1 MRILILTFCSSII
14 MIFNVYGQSD
24 PEAVRI
30 LDKFSSTALA
40 APSIFMKF
48 DLVMDNQLEGTN
60 NSASGS
66 IILSKD
72 KYKLEMPDNMIWFNG
87 ETSWN
92 YLPAEKE
99 VTITRADRKDD
110 SFQSKPSAIFSM
122 YKKGYKIRLV
132 EERPESYLIDLYPE
146 DIKTDLIRVR
156 LTLDRSSLDL
166 KSLEYKNRD
175 GLIVTLNV
183 KEYNLKLKPDASV
196 FSFAPGQYK
205 GVEIIDMR

>member
-48 DLVMDNQLEGTN
+48 DLVTDDQLEGTN
-60 NSASGS
+60 NTASGS

-122 YKKGYKIRLV
+122 YKKGYKNRLV

-175 GLIVTLNV
+175 GLTVTLNV
-183 KEYNLKLKPDASV
+183 KEYNLKQKPDASV

>member
-14 MIFNVYGQSD
+14 IIFNVYGQSD

-30 LDKFSSTALA
+30 LDKFSSKALA

-48 DLVMDNQLEGTN
+48 DLVTDDQLEGTN
-60 NSASGS
+60 NTASGS

-122 YKKGYKIRLV
+122 YKKGYKNRLV

-175 GLIVTLNV
+175 GLTVTLNV
-183 KEYNLKLKPDASV
+183 KEYNLKQKPDASV

>member
-1 MRILILTFCSSII
+1 

-48 DLVMDNQLEGTN
+48 DLVTDDQLEGTN
-60 NSASGS
+60 NTASGS

-122 YKKGYKIRLV
+122 YKKGYKNRLV

-146 DIKTDLIRVR
+146 DIKTDLIRAR

-175 GLIVTLNV
+175 GLTVTLNV
-183 KEYNLKLKPDASV
+183 KEYNLKQKPDASV

>member
-14 MIFNVYGQSD
+14 IIFNVYGQSD

-48 DLVMDNQLEGTN
+48 DLVTDDQLEGTN
-60 NSASGS
+60 NTASGS

-122 YKKGYKIRLV
+122 YKKGYKNRLV

-175 GLIVTLNV
+175 GLTVTLNV
-183 KEYNLKLKPDASV
+183 KEYNLKQKPDASV